1 MDEKYQIFRTAQYPV
16 YTFESRPFRDNN
28 KIVNIHTYSSESAVY
43 NGLFNSDW
51 FRKDCNGEIKYS
63 LDEYNDNFKSDY
75 TYMPCGD
82 DKPQFYQI
90 LVKKDKLHDNNS
102 YSNDGTV
109 YIDYYN
115 LKHVYNPTYHMFT
128 GNCGNQDYLAA
139 NKIHT
144 NGTLISGYLSKNL
157 PIPSSIGY
165 DTKYNCS
172 YIPLGEYPDIDYE
185 TFTSSVKL
193 LSVYNLNGK
202 SSVKILS
209 DYDLNGKYPLKNISA
224 GNTEITGT
232 FYKIHSTYTVF
243 DENNNKK
250 INYVITSSNY
260 DGNIITL
267 DKTDKY
273 YIYNDINSTFSNI
286 IIPTDLKQYIGSD
299 NYFNTSD
306 GEHILFQNMN
316 YDFKQQQYQ
325 LTNSNP
331 VQITCNNND
340 YLTGFKKV
348 YNPENETVTII
359 PHCVHYDIKST
370 VLDLSNVCPEDGDWP
385 ETKILTRVEM
395 DCPAN
400 ETGNITRYCG
410 SDGKWL
416 TVVSNCSKI
425 TCLKDGNWPETE
437 VGKTET
443 RECSNGSGIITRR
456 CVNDNGI
463 GKWEKEE
470 STCKT
475 DTTLISIVSIISI
488 CFVIVIIIIAIIKF
502 RKQRHEEELA
512 FINSLNSSK

>member
-1 MDEKYQIFRTAQYPV
+1 MDEKYQIFETAKYPI
-16 YTFESRPFRDNN
+16 YKFEDKLIGDN
-28 KIVNIHTYSSESAVY
+28 KKVLSSVKAFSNENDVY
-43 NGLFNSDW
+43 NYFYSPTNSWFKQGCDSNTTTLFEANDT
-51 FRKDCNGEIKYS
+51 FYDYVYKECNGEKYTAYHI
-63 LDEYNDNFKSDY
+63 LL
-75 TYMPCGD
+75 
-82 DKPQFYQI
+82 KPS
-90 LVKKDKLHDNNS
+90 KLHDAESSNS
-102 YSNDGTV
+102 NGTV
-109 YIDYYN
+109 YIDYYDS
-115 LKHVYNPTYHMFT
+115 LKNIYKPSYYMFT

-165 DTKYNCS
+165 DTEYNCS
-172 YIPLGEYPDIDYE
+172 LIPLGDYNDYE
-185 TFTSSVKL
+185 TF
-193 LSVYNLNGK
+193 K
-202 SSVKILS
+202 SSVEILS
-209 DYDLNGKYPLKNISA
+209 DYDLNGKYPLKNISFA
-224 GNTEITGT
+224 NNELTGT
-232 FYKIHSTYTVF
+232 FYKIHSTYSVF
-243 DENNNKK
+243 DEVNNKN

-260 DGNIITL
+260 DGNTITL
-267 DKTDKY
+267 NKIDRY
-273 YIYNDINSTFSNI
+273 FIYNDINSTFSNI
-286 IIPTDLKQYIGSD
+286 IIPTDLKQYIGSN

-306 GEHILFQNMN
+306 GDHILFQNMN
-316 YDFKQQQYQ
+316 YDFKQQQKQ

-359 PHCVHYDIKST
+359 PHCVHYDVRST

-410 SDGKWL
+410 SNGSWL
-416 TVVSNCSKI
+416 DPVNTCKKI
-425 TCLKDGNWPETE
+425 TCAKDGNWPETE

-443 RECSNGSGIITRR
+443 RECSNGSGIITRK

-475 DTTLISIVSIISI
+475 DTTLISVVLIISI
-488 CFVIVIIIIAIIKF
+488 CFVIVIIIIVIFKF
-502 RKQRHEEELA
+502 YKQRHEEELA
-512 FINSLNSSK
+512 FLSKL

>member
-1 MDEKYQIFRTAQYPV
+1 MDKKHQIFKTAQYPV
-16 YTFESRPFRDNN
+16 YTFESRPFRDND
-28 KIVNIHTYSSESAVY
+28 KVVNIHTYSSESAVY
-43 NGLFNSDW
+43 NSLFNSDW
-51 FRKDCNGEIKYS
+51 FRKDCDGEIKYS
-63 LDEYNDNFKSDY
+63 LEEYNDNFKSDY

-90 LVKKDKLHDNNS
+90 LVKKDKLHDNTS
-102 YSNDGTV
+102 YSNIGTV
-109 YIDYYN
+109 YIDYHD
-115 LKHVYNPTYHMFT
+115 LKNNIYKPSYYMFT
-128 GNCGNQDYLAA
+128 GNCGNQDNLAA

-157 PIPSSIGY
+157 PIPSSVGY
-165 DTKYNCS
+165 DTDYNCS
-172 YIPLGEYPDIDYE
+172 LIPLGKYPDIDYE
-185 TFTSSVKL
+185 IFE
-193 LSVYNLNGK
+193 

-209 DYDLNGKYPLKNISA
+209 DYDLNGKYPLKDISLV
-224 GNTEITGT
+224 NNQLLTGT

-243 DENNNKK
+243 DESDNKN
-250 INYVITSSNY
+250 IHYVITSSNY
-260 DGNIITL
+260 DGNTITL
-267 DKTDKY
+267 DKTDRY

-286 IIPTDLKQYIGSD
+286 IIPHDLKQYIGSD

-316 YDFKQQQYQ
+316 YDFKQQQNQ

-348 YNPENETVTII
+348 YNSANETVTLI

-370 VLDLSNVCPEDGDWP
+370 VLDLSSVCPEDGDWP

-395 DCPAN
+395 DCPVN
-400 ETGNITRYCG
+400 ENGNITRYCG
-410 SDGKWL
+410 SDGRWL
-416 TVVSNCSKI
+416 AAVSNCSKI

-443 RECSNGSGIITRR
+443 RDCSNGSGIITRR

-475 DTTLISIVSIISI
+475 NTTLISIVLILSV
-488 CFVIVIIIIAIIKF
+488 CFVIVVIIIAISKF

-512 FINSLNSSK
+512 FLSKL

>member
-1 MDEKYQIFRTAQYPV
+1 MDKKHQIFKTAQYPI
-16 YTFESRPFRDNN
+16 YTFYSKVFGDNEKVKEN
-28 KIVNIHTYSSESAVY
+28 THTYSSEAAVY
-43 NGLFNSDW
+43 NGLFNSNW
-51 FRKDCNGEIKYS
+51 FRKDCDGEIKYS
-63 LDEYNDNFKSDY
+63 LDEYNDNFKSEY

-102 YSNDGTV
+102 YSNTGTV

-115 LKHVYNPTYHMFT
+115 LQNNIYKPSYYMFT
-128 GNCGNQDYLAA
+128 GNCGGNQDNLAA

-144 NGTLISGYLSKNL
+144 NGTLISGYLSKKL

-165 DTKYNCS
+165 DTEYNCS
-172 YIPLGEYPDIDYE
+172 LIPLGQYNDYE
-185 TFTSSVKL
+185 TFESSVE
-193 LSVYNLNGK
+193 
-202 SSVKILS
+202 ILS
-209 DYDLNGKYPLKNISA
+209 DYDLNGKYPLKNISFD
-224 GNTEITGT
+224 NNQLTGT
-232 FYKIHSTYTVF
+232 FYKIHSTYSVF
-243 DENNNKK
+243 DESDNKN
-250 INYVITSSNY
+250 IHYVITSSNY
-260 DGNIITL
+260 DGNTITL

-286 IIPTDLKQYIGSD
+286 IIPTELKQYIGSD

-306 GEHILFQNMN
+306 GDHILFQNMN
-316 YDFKQQQYQ
+316 YDFKQQQKQ
-325 LTNSNP
+325 LPNSKP

-348 YNPENETVTII
+348 FNSANETVTLI
-359 PHCVHYDIKST
+359 PHCVHYDVRST
-370 VLDLSNVCPEDGDWP
+370 VLDLSSVCPEDGDWP
-385 ETKILTRVEM
+385 ETKILTRAEM

-410 SDGKWL
+410 SDGRWL
-416 TVVSNCSKI
+416 AVVSNCSKI
-425 TCLKDGNWPETE
+425 TCAKDGNWPETE

-443 RECSNGSGIITRR
+443 RECSNGSGIITRK

-475 DTTLISIVSIISI
+475 NTTLISIVLILSV
-488 CFVIVIIIIAIIKF
+488 CFVIVVICILIFKSS
-502 RKQRHEEELA
+502 KQKHEEDLA
-512 FINSLNSSK
+512 FLSNL